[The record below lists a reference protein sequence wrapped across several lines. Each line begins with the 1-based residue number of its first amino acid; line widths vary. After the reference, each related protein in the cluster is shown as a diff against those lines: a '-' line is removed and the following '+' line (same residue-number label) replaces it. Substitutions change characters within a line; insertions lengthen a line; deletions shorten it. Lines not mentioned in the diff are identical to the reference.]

1 MQNISLAKENYQ
13 KTIDFG
19 RNTNYFFA
27 AKSALQ
33 LGLIHEKNGN
43 ISKAEYFFNECI
55 AMENHEYEQS
65 LEQKA
70 KAGLNR
76 LQ

>member
-1 MQNISLAKENYQ
+1 MQKISLAKENYQ
-13 KTIDFG
+13 KTIDLG

-33 LGLIHEKNGN
+33 LGIIYEKNAN
-43 ISKAEYFFNECI
+43 NTKAVFYFNECI
-55 AMENHEYEQS
+55 AMEDHEYEQS

-76 LQ
+76 LK